1 MNALPFLTATC
12 PCTASSMVA
21 KDSVELEALKLNG
34 YMCQRKRWQMTRSKC
49 DRILGHTPATQVPRK
64 MELPAVESCSV
75 PWRAWADRQA
85 KLSEQD
91 VRKIHADI
99 SDKDI

>member
-1 MNALPFLTATC
+1 
-12 PCTASSMVA
+12 MVA

-75 PWRAWADRQA
+75 PWQAWADRQA